1 MSNGNWLENEDL
13 DVQTQLIKSHWK
25 PWCVAL
31 TKNKEV
37 KQTSL
42 VLRTHRQYGSSHMYY
57 F

>member
-37 KQTSL
+37 KKTSL